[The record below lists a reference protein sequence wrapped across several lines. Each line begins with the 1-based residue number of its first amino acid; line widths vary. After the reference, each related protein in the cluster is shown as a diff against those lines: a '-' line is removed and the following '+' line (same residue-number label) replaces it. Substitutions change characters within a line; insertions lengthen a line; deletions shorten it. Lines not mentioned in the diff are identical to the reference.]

1 MPARVNEPH
10 SKAFRP
16 DIEGLRA
23 VAILLVLLYHASLPF
38 LPGGFIGVDVF
49 FVISGFLITSLLVRE
64 AERTGKV
71 SLRRFYA
78 RRAKRLLPAS
88 ALVLVVTSALTVW
101 LINGS
106 DRRAFGLD
114 ISAAAGYV
122 VNWRLAAR
130 AVDYLAE
137 GTGQSPVLHFW
148 SLAVEEQFY
157 FVWPFLII
165 VALFVAHRLRWS
177 MRRTMTVALS
187 VVAIPSFIASI
198 LQTASNPATAF
209 FVTTTRLW
217 ELAVGAFVAIA
228 ATRFARLPERAASAI
243 SVTGLVVI
251 LASAVLLTDTA
262 AWPGYLAAIPVLG
275 AAAVIAGGIAHPHAV
290 AARVLALRP
299 MVWIGGL
306 SYSLY
311 LWHWPMLIF
320 GQAAFG
326 PLRVREQMA
335 LAVLSIVPAYL
346 SMRFIENP
354 ARYSKRLARGS
365 ALALATGA
373 ALTLAGVA
381 AGFAVALT
389 APSPSSNQTIV
400 IEVPEGTATG
410 EGSGMGAQALG
421 NDPTSSPAGIPQ
433 DSYET
438 IVPEPASAADDV
450 PASYDLGCQAA
461 QDSTEIVT
469 CPVGALDSKIVVA
482 AVGDSKMLQW
492 YTALDIA
499 GRNLGVRFEFMTKSS
514 CESTDAI
521 TSISGAA
528 YTTCK
533 EFNEAVDRKIL
544 DGGYAGVLTSGGVPH
559 VTESSPL
566 DAVEGYTQRWERWQQ
581 AGIPVTVVLDNP
593 HPPGD
598 VYPCMEKNADSALT
612 CAFER
617 AHGIESGGAPGQT
630 AAAEA
635 SGAAVIDL
643 TDFICPQEQCAPVI
657 GNVLILRQGSHL
669 TNTYVITLAPQLIRE
684 LAPRMA
690 ALGATG

>member
-1 MPARVNEPH
+1 MPARVTEPH

-64 AERTGKV
+64 AERSGKV

-114 ISAAAGYV
+114 ISSAAAYV

-148 SLAVEEQFY
+148 SLAIEEQFY
-157 FVWPFLII
+157 FVWPFLVI
-165 VALFVAHRLRWS
+165 VALFVARRLKWS
-177 MRRTMTVALS
+177 MRRTMFVALA
-187 VVAIPSFIASI
+187 VVGVPSFAASI
-198 LQTASNPATAF
+198 VHTAHNPAAAF
-209 FVTTTRLW
+209 FFTTSRMW
-217 ELAVGAFVAIA
+217 ELAVGAAVAIA
-228 ATRFARLPERAASAI
+228 ATRFARLPQRAASGI
-243 SVTGLVVI
+243 SLAGIVVI
-251 LASAVLLTDTA
+251 AASAVFLKDTSP
-262 AWPGYLAAIPVLG
+262 WPSSLAAIPVLG
-275 AAAVIAGGIAHPHAV
+275 AAAVIAGGIAHPRAF
-290 AARVLALRP
+290 AARILAIRP
-299 MVWIGGL
+299 MVWLGGL

-311 LWHWPMLIF
+311 LWHWPVLIF

-326 PLRVREQMA
+326 PLRVREQLA
-335 LAVLSIVPAYL
+335 LAALSIVPAYL

-365 ALALATGA
+365 ALALASGA

-389 APSPSSNQTIV
+389 APAPSSNSTIV

-410 EGSGMGAQALG
+410 PNGGMGAQALG
-421 NDPTSSPAGIPQ
+421 NDPKNSPAGIPQ
-433 DSYET
+433 DSYAT
-438 IVPEPASAADDV
+438 IVPQPASAPDDV
-450 PASYDLGCQAA
+450 PASYDLGCQTA
-461 QDSTEIVT
+461 QDSVT
-469 CPVGALDSKIVVA
+469 INVCPVGALDSKVVVA

-499 GRNLGVRFEFMTKSS
+499 GRNLGIRFEFMTKSA
-514 CESTDAI
+514 CGSTDALA
-521 TSISGAA
+521 SINGAN
-528 YTTCK
+528 YETCQ
-533 EFNEAVDRKIL
+533 EFNDAVDKKIL
-544 DGGYAGVLTSGGVPH
+544 GGGYAGVVTSGGVLH
-559 VTESSPL
+559 VTKSSPL
-566 DAVEGYTQRWERWQQ
+566 DQAAGFSERWQRWQ
-581 AGIPVTVVLDNP
+581 DNGIPVTVILDNP
-593 HPPGD
+593 HPPQD
-598 VYPCMEKNADSALT
+598 VYPCMEDHPDSALT

-617 AHGIESGGAPGQT
+617 AHGIEVGGAPSQLE
-630 AAAEA
+630 AAAA
-635 SGAAVIDL
+635 TGAGVVDL
-643 TDFICPQEQCAPVI
+643 TDFICPQTQCAPVI
-657 GNVLILRQGSHL
+657 GNVLVLRQGSHL

-684 LAPRMA
+684 LQPFMAP
-690 ALGATG
+690 LGGNG